1 MEQAKFEKLNYQLN
15 QNKNF
20 PKPTRWG
27 VDDMD
32 KLNYMLT
39 IENRNSLLGDRI
51 KDIKNAND
59 YYYVYGVYEY
69 PTDYQIHLRSS
80 NKTIEDEV
88 LILLRNRKE
97 VKDKGVMYKY
107 YDMYDNNKPTNR
119 VGMMKEALQNT
130 KTMIIA
136 IENILE
142 KK

>member
-1 MEQAKFEKLNYQLN
+1 M
-15 QNKNF
+15 
-20 PKPTRWG
+20 
-27 VDDMD
+27 VDID

-51 KDIKNAND
+51 KDIKNPND

-80 NKTIEDEV
+80 NKTIVDEV